1 MYGRRRKDKWLGAK
15 RRVEQPVFFPSIVMQ
30 MQVSFFDCK
39 IESKIKTSARF
50 EGVAID
56 ICIIRE

>member
-1 MYGRRRKDKWLGAK
+1 MEGGEKKNGWGQN
-15 RRVEQPVFFPSIVMQ
+15 VEWSSHFFPSIVMQ

>member
-1 MYGRRRKDKWLGAK
+1 MAGGKTQSGAAS
-15 RRVEQPVFFPSIVMQ
+15 FFPSIVMQ

-39 IESKIKTSARF
+39 IENKIKTSARF